1 MLSWGKLHLID
12 MLIVGLIIDL
22 HCGFRNTLHGYQC
35 LVGFAMFIKDVTT
48 RGIREHPRRLV
59 GFARCVGFA
68 LFVGFAKFVG
78 FATARGVREMR
89 GVCAIRGVHENM
101 TTRGVRD
108 PV

>member
-48 RGIREHPRRLV
+48 RGIREHP
-59 GFARCVGFA
+59 
-68 LFVGFAKFVG
+68 
-78 FATARGVREMR
+78 
-89 GVCAIRGVHENM
+89 
-101 TTRGVRD
+101 
-108 PV
+108 